1 MSANKANNNMA
12 GAPAASAAPAPA
24 PAAPA
29 PPVVAPAP
37 ANSKSSSPTRK
48 VKRKNPYDKRIDA
61 MVADAKDCLL
71 KIRFYTHKRNKILE
85 RLKRIAASKAV
96 NAELAEMDADKKKKN
111 KNIIGS
117 LTSRLGKIG
126 FGKK

>member
-96 NAELAEMDADKKKKN
+96 NAELAAMEAEKKQKN
-111 KNIIGS
+111 KNVFGS
-117 LTSRLGKIG
+117 LISG
-126 FGKK
+126 FGSKMKLKK